1 MELAPFRKEPKVT
14 GIPTE
19 GLFLLIGDTKCG
31 KTTFAAS
38 FPDSIVIEMEKGRAD
53 RLANARVQEVN
64 SLEEFGEVLEE
75 IMNHDEIKTVVIDSI
90 DTLAQWVNEDI
101 AKAAGIPF
109 LGKVQKGVDNM
120 SLWGDFGVNVRAMT
134 DFWKSSGKLFIVI
147 AHRRVAQMDREGVVT
162 KPAGIN
168 VSGQGGNYV
177 PAQAEM
183 VGFMGV
189 RVLAGRTQHYLTFK
203 GESDRAIWRSG
214 IRELH
219 DKEII
224 ITEQDPYGC
233 FAAVFNK
240 PAPRPAV
247 TLAAKPNAARSKK

>member
-19 GLFLLIGDTKCG
+19 GLFLLIGDQKCG

-53 RLANARVQEVN
+53 RLSNARVQEVSN
-64 SLEEFGEVLEE
+64 LIEFGEVMEE
-75 IMNHDEIKTVVIDSI
+75 VMKHDEIKTVVIDSI
-90 DTLAQWVNEDI
+90 DSLSTMMSEDI

-120 SLWGDFGVNVRAMT
+120 SLWGDFGVNIREMT
-134 DFWKSSGKLFIVI
+134 NWWKSSGKLFIVI
-147 AHRRVAQMDREGVVT
+147 AHRRIAQIDREGVVT

-168 VSGQGGNYV
+168 VSGQGGQYI

-183 VGFMGV
+183 IGFMGV
-189 RVLAGRTQHYLTFK
+189 RTLAGKAQHYLTFK

-240 PAPRPAV
+240 PQAARPAV
-247 TLAAKPNAARSKK
+247 VLALAKNKGVKK

>member
-1 MELAPFRKEPKVT
+1 MQLSEFRKEPKVT

-75 IMNHDEIKTVVIDSI
+75 IMQHDEIKTVVIDSI

-134 DFWKSSGKLFIVI
+134 GYVGVEPELISRVPVQPDFVFSTNLQLLEGLERTVI
-147 AHRRVAQMDREGVVT
+147 GLVH
-162 KPAGIN
+162 K
-168 VSGQGGNYV
+168 
-177 PAQAEM
+177 
-183 VGFMGV
+183 
-189 RVLAGRTQHYLTFK
+189 
-203 GESDRAIWRSG
+203 
-214 IRELH
+214 
-219 DKEII
+219 
-224 ITEQDPYGC
+224 
-233 FAAVFNK
+233 
-240 PAPRPAV
+240 
-247 TLAAKPNAARSKK
+247 

>member
-75 IMNHDEIKTVVIDSI
+75 IMQHDEIKTVVIDSI

-147 AHRRVAQMDREGVVT
+147 AHRRIAQIDREGVVT

-189 RVLAGRTQHYLTFK
+189 RVLGGKTQHYLTFK

-214 IRELH
+214 IKELH

-240 PAPRPAV
+240 KDAPRPAV
-247 TLAAKPNAARSKK
+247 VLASAKNKGVKK